1 MIKSIVK
8 VIIAV
13 LLANAIWRIAS
24 AYISYYK
31 FEDAVQQYS
40 VRTAGKGDDEVKSKV
55 AELAAQYE
63 EPIDADAVSVR
74 REERH
79 TYIDVSYTKPVAIV
93 PGYDYPW
100 PFSMKVD
107 GYVIEPQ
114 RVSDP
119 ESAPAR

>member
-8 VIIAV
+8 IVIAV
-13 LLANAIWRIAS
+13 LLANAIWRVAS

-31 FEDAVQQYS
+31 FEDAVQEYAI
-40 VRTAGKGDDEVKSKV
+40 RTSGKEDDAVKNRV

-63 EPIDADAVSVR
+63 EPLDADAISVNR
-74 REERH
+74 NEQH
-79 TYIDVSYTKPVAIV
+79 TFIEASYTKPIAIL
-93 PGYDYPW
+93 PGYEYQW
-100 PFSMKVD
+100 PFSLKVD

-114 RVSDP
+114 HST

>member
-8 VIIAV
+8 IIIAV

-31 FEDAVQQYS
+31 FQDAVQEYS
-40 VRTAGKGDDEVKSKV
+40 IRTSGKSDDVVKGRV

-63 EPIDADAVSVR
+63 EPVDADAINVR
-74 REERH
+74 RDEQH
-79 TYIDVSYTKPVAIV
+79 TYIDFSYTKPVAVV
-93 PGYDYPW
+93 PGYEYQW
-100 PFSMKVD
+100 PFSVKVD

-114 RVSDP
+114 HVTEP
-119 ESAPAR
+119 APAR